1 MLSSE
6 LLRYKIDYKNNVI
19 YPLLCNI
26 DDDAIE
32 YQISNR
38 IIEIFNECY
47 LKNYNKDKLNNM
59 IKLLESSY
67 KDYKLVRGLAHLV
80 EKKCIFK
87 SLYNQHDTEN
97 YNGIRSK
104 NNNIILNSIEIR
116 RIVFQ
121 ESAKNNIALTKEKR
135 FNVLRKISDRL
146 NMDVEAVEQ
155 LMWSDLEE
163 NTVIS
168 DFYPIDPKS
177 LLFSYNISLIQTLL
191 FNCIRMEI
199 RLSSFKSVGL
209 LWKSLLRNIKRMGL
223 MYWLEIDFQKSIKE
237 NKKDIICIIEGPLNI
252 LKLTEKYGVSMAK
265 LVPLVINTV
274 DWNIKAEILRTT
286 SNGNNVI
293 YNFEI
298 SEGSHENMISN
309 KKLEEVRKNLQNSI
323 NYRKKMN
330 GKDENGNINKLLSK
344 EETDCKFYTDGNN
357 LVSYDSNIEKKF
369 AQKFSLFNT
378 GWTIEREPEPLI
390 TKFKTAF
397 ILDFILSKYQA
408 KVLVEIIG
416 FWTDEYLER
425 KLQKIVHAIENYE
438 NDDFYMILIID
449 FENLVMLESN
459 RKYSFSKIQHKN
471 NILTISYKNENIS
484 FKEIIPFLK
493 KIETKYINQNFGN
506 DVYKNKV
513 NREIDN
519 ILNSFASASGYNSIS
534 LEDLNKSILLSQKNL
549 DAHFNLLDIL
559 ENNQEIK
566 MLFMKKVKEHKLVLI
581 TDLIFKETFIREVY
595 DELNNRKIDNLKE
608 ACNFFLTKKII
619 DRIHI
624 DLLTHLGFSIHWN
637 GFNYS
642 ESKISLNT

>member
-6 LLRYKIDYKNNVI
+6 LLRYKIDYKNNII

-32 YQISNR
+32 YHISNR

-47 LKNYNKDKLNNM
+47 LKKYNKDKLNNM

-146 NMDVEAVEQ
+146 NMDVETVEQ

-298 SEGSHENMISN
+298 SEGSYENMISN

-323 NYRKKMN
+323 DYRKKMN

-390 TKFKTAF
+390 TKSKTAF

-459 RKYSFSKIQHKN
+459 RIYSFSKIQHKN

-513 NREIDN
+513 IREIDN
-519 ILNSFASASGYNSIS
+519 ILNSFTSASGYNSIS

-595 DELNNRKIDNLKE
+595 DELNNRKIGNLKE

>member
-6 LLRYKIDYKNNVI
+6 LLRYKIDYKNNII

-47 LKNYNKDKLNNM
+47 LKKYNKDKLNNM

-87 SLYNQHDTEN
+87 SLYNSHDTEN
-97 YNGIRSK
+97 YNGNRSK
-104 NNNIILNSIEIR
+104 SNNIILNSIETR

-135 FNVLRKISDRL
+135 FNVLRKVSDKL
-146 NMDVEAVEQ
+146 NMDVETVEQ

-163 NTVIS
+163 NAVIS

-223 MYWLEIDFQKSIKE
+223 MYWLEIDFPKSIKE

-323 NYRKKMN
+323 DYRKKMN
-330 GKDENGNINKLLSK
+330 GKDENGYMNKLLSK

-369 AQKFSLFNT
+369 AQKFILFNT

-438 NDDFYMILIID
+438 NDDFYMILIIN

-493 KIETKYINQNFGN
+493 KIETKYINQNFRN

-513 NREIDN
+513 TREIDN

-534 LEDLNKSILLSQKNL
+534 LEDVNKSILLSQKNL

-566 MLFMKKVKEHKLVLI
+566 NLFMKKVKEHKLVLI
-581 TDLIFKETFIREVY
+581 TDVIFKETFIREIY

-608 ACNFFLTKKII
+608 ACSFFLTKKII
-619 DRIHI
+619 DQVHI
-624 DLLTHLGFSIHWN
+624 DLLTHLGFNIHWN

>member
-6 LLRYKIDYKNNVI
+6 LLRYKIDYKNNII

-26 DDDAIE
+26 DDDALE

-121 ESAKNNIALTKEKR
+121 ESAKNNIALTTEKR

-438 NDDFYMILIID
+438 NDDFYMILIIN

-519 ILNSFASASGYNSIS
+519 ILNSFASASGYNNIS

>member
-6 LLRYKIDYKNNVI
+6 LLRYKIDYKNNII

-47 LKNYNKDKLNNM
+47 LKKYNKDKLNNM

-87 SLYNQHDTEN
+87 SLYNQLDTEN
-97 YNGIRSK
+97 YNGNRLK
-104 NNNIILNSIEIR
+104 NNNIILNSIETR

-135 FNVLRKISDRL
+135 FNVLRKVSDKL
-146 NMDVEAVEQ
+146 KMDVETVEQ

-323 NYRKKMN
+323 DYRKKMN
-330 GKDENGNINKLLSK
+330 GKDENGYINKLLSK

-357 LVSYDSNIEKKF
+357 LVSYDSNIEKIF

-438 NDDFYMILIID
+438 NDDFYMILIIN

-513 NREIDN
+513 MREIDN
-519 ILNSFASASGYNSIS
+519 ILNSFASTSGYNNIS
-534 LEDLNKSILLSQKNL
+534 LEDVNKSILLSQKNL

-559 ENNQEIK
+559 ANNQEIK
-566 MLFMKKVKEHKLVLI
+566 NLFMKKVKEHK
-581 TDLIFKETFIREVY
+581 
-595 DELNNRKIDNLKE
+595 
-608 ACNFFLTKKII
+608 
-619 DRIHI
+619 
-624 DLLTHLGFSIHWN
+624 
-637 GFNYS
+637 
-642 ESKISLNT
+642 

>member
-1 MLSSE
+1 MLPSE
-6 LLRYKIDYKNNVI
+6 LLRYKIDHKNNII

-47 LKNYNKDKLNNM
+47 LKKYNKDKLNNM

-87 SLYNQHDTEN
+87 SLYNQHDTDN
-97 YNGIRSK
+97 CNGIRSK
-104 NNNIILNSIEIR
+104 NNNIILNSIETR

-121 ESAKNNIALTKEKR
+121 ESTKNNIAITEEKR
-135 FNVLRKISDRL
+135 FNVLRKVSVKL
-146 NMDVEAVEQ
+146 NMDVETVEQ

-168 DFYPIDPKS
+168 DFNPIDPKS

-223 MYWLEIDFQKSIKE
+223 MYWLEIDFPKSIKE

-323 NYRKKMN
+323 DYRKKMN
-330 GKDENGNINKLLSK
+330 GKDENGYINKLLTK
-344 EETDCKFYTDGNN
+344 EETDCKFYTDSNN

-513 NREIDN
+513 MREIDN
-519 ILNSFASASGYNSIS
+519 ILNSFASASGYNNIS
-534 LEDLNKSILLSQKNL
+534 LEDVNKSILLSQKNL

-566 MLFMKKVKEHKLVLI
+566 NLFMKKVKEHKLVLI
-581 TDLIFKETFIREVY
+581 TDVIFKETFIREVY
-595 DELNNRKIDNLKE
+595 DELNKRKIDNLKE

-619 DRIHI
+619 DHVHI
-624 DLLTHLGFSIHWN
+624 DLLTHLGFNIRWN

-642 ESKISLNT
+642 ESKISLNN

>member
-6 LLRYKIDYKNNVI
+6 LLRYKIDYKNNII

-146 NMDVEAVEQ
+146 NMDVETVEQ

-323 NYRKKMN
+323 DYRKKMN

>member
-6 LLRYKIDYKNNVI
+6 LLRYKIDYKNNII

-26 DDDAIE
+26 DDNAIE
-32 YQISNR
+32 YEISNR

-87 SLYNQHDTEN
+87 SLYNQHYTEN
-97 YNGIRSK
+97 YTGIRSK

-146 NMDVEAVEQ
+146 NMDVETVEQ

-323 NYRKKMN
+323 DYRKKMN

-397 ILDFILSKYQA
+397 ILDFILSKYRA

-438 NDDFYMILIID
+438 NDDFYMILIIN

-493 KIETKYINQNFGN
+493 KIETKYINQNFEN

-513 NREIDN
+513 MREIDN
-519 ILNSFASASGYNSIS
+519 ILNSFEFASDYNSIS
-534 LEDLNKSILLSQKNL
+534 LEDVNKSILLSQKNL

-566 MLFMKKVKEHKLVLI
+566 ILFMKKVKEHELVLI
-581 TDLIFKETFIREVY
+581 ADVIFKETFIREVY
-595 DELNNRKIDNLKE
+595 
-608 ACNFFLTKKII
+608 
-619 DRIHI
+619 
-624 DLLTHLGFSIHWN
+624 
-637 GFNYS
+637 
-642 ESKISLNT
+642 

>member
-6 LLRYKIDYKNNVI
+6 LLRYKIDYKNNII

-97 YNGIRSK
+97 YTGIRSK

-146 NMDVEAVEQ
+146 NMDVETVEQ

-323 NYRKKMN
+323 DYRKKMN

-438 NDDFYMILIID
+438 NDDFYMILIIN

-534 LEDLNKSILLSQKNL
+534 LEDVNKSILLSQKNL

>member
-6 LLRYKIDYKNNVI
+6 LLRYKIDYKNNII

-146 NMDVEAVEQ
+146 NMDVETVEQ

-323 NYRKKMN
+323 DYRKKMN

-506 DVYKNKV
+506 DVYKSKV
-513 NREIDN
+513 IREIDN
-519 ILNSFASASGYNSIS
+519 ILNSFASASGYNNIS

>member
-6 LLRYKIDYKNNVI
+6 LLRYKIDYKNNII

-135 FNVLRKISDRL
+135 FNVLRKVSDKL
-146 NMDVEAVEQ
+146 NMDVEIVEQ

>member
-6 LLRYKIDYKNNVI
+6 LLRYKIDYKNNII

-26 DDDAIE
+26 DDDTVE
-32 YQISNR
+32 YEISNK

-47 LKNYNKDKLNNM
+47 LKKYNKDNLNKM

-67 KDYKLVRGLAHLV
+67 KDYKLVRGLVHLM
-80 EKKCIFK
+80 EKKCTFK
-87 SLYNQHDTEN
+87 SLSNQHDTEN
-97 YNGIRSK
+97 YNGNRSK
-104 NNNIILNSIEIR
+104 NDNIILNSIETR

-121 ESAKNNIALTKEKR
+121 ESAKNNIAVTKEKR
-135 FNVLRKISDRL
+135 VMVMRKVSDKL
-146 NMDVEAVEQ
+146 NMDVETVEQ
-155 LMWSDLEE
+155 SMWSDLEE

-177 LLFSYNISLIQTLL
+177 LLFSYNVSLIQTLL

-223 MYWLEIDFQKSIKE
+223 MYWLEIDLPKSIKE
-237 NKKDIICIIEGPLNI
+237 NKKDIVCIIEGPLNI

-298 SEGSHENMISN
+298 SEGSHGNMISK
-309 KKLEEVRKNLQNSI
+309 KKLEEVRKNLHSSI
-323 NYRKKMN
+323 DYRKKIN
-330 GKDENGNINKLLSK
+330 GKDENGYTNKLMNK
-344 EETDCKFYTDGNN
+344 DETDCKFYTDDNN
-357 LVSYDSNIEKKF
+357 LVSYDSNIEKNF
-369 AQKFSLFNT
+369 AQKFILFNT

-397 ILDFILSKYQA
+397 ILDFILYKYQA

-438 NDDFYMILIID
+438 NDDFYMILIIN

-459 RKYSFSKIQHKN
+459 RKYSFSKIRQKN

-506 DVYKNKV
+506 DEYKSKLMQ
-513 NREIDN
+513 EIDN
-519 ILNSFASASGYNSIS
+519 ILNSFEFSSDYNSIS
-534 LEDLNKSILLSQKNL
+534 LKDINKTILLSQKNL

-559 ENNQEIK
+559 KNNQEIK
-566 MLFMKKVKEHKLVLI
+566 NLFWKKIKEHKLVLI
-581 TDLIFKETFIREVY
+581 ADIIFKETFIREVY

-619 DRIHI
+619 DHVHI
-624 DLLTHLGFSIHWN
+624 DLLTHLGFKIHWS
-637 GFNYS
+637 GFDYS
-642 ESKISLNT
+642 ESIISLNT

>member
-6 LLRYKIDYKNNVI
+6 LLRYKIDYKNNII

-47 LKNYNKDKLNNM
+47 LKKYNKDKLNNM

-87 SLYNQHDTEN
+87 SLYNQHDIEN

-121 ESAKNNIALTKEKR
+121 ESAKNNIALTTEKR

-595 DELNNRKIDNLKE
+595 DELNNRKIGNLKE